1 MASTGCATSEGS
13 CESAFGL
20 EWCSPPRTHTGLRVP
35 EIPTLNAA
43 CEQREE
49 HLPRWHANLMV
60 RRLRAIALC
69 RVTSFCWGC
78 VSFRC
83 AAAASALAA
92 LPPTPGQPL
101 EPVPSSVS
109 RAQDQKAD
117 IILKYDGGAA
127 LP

>member
-1 MASTGCATSEGS
+1 M
-13 CESAFGL
+13 
-20 EWCSPPRTHTGLRVP
+20 
-35 EIPTLNAA
+35 
-43 CEQREE
+43 
-49 HLPRWHANLMV
+49 MV

-83 AAAASALAA
+83 AASSALAA
-92 LPPTPGQPL
+92 PPPAPGQPL